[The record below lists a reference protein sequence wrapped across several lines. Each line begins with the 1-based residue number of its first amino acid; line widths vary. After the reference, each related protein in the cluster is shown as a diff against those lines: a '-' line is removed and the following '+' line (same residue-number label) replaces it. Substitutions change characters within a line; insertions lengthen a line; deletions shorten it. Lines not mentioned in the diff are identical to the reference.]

1 MGASGGSRIVSRFRS
16 LSEIASLLAFL
27 IGLVVLLHWALEIDL
42 ARYILPGESAT
53 KANTGLG
60 FCLSALALWLLQAR
74 RISAR
79 NRRIATG
86 LAAIVGVLG
95 LLSLLEYVLGLD
107 LGIDQILFKDVM
119 HASEMPHAGRMAPN
133 AALNF
138 VAIGISLM
146 ILDWETGRGRRP
158 AQYIAL
164 VACVGPSVQLLAH
177 VFGDPPF
184 GPTRLFGIYL
194 ALGMPVQAALGF
206 LMIFLGVLCARPD
219 CGWMAT
225 VTSEGMGRNLVRR
238 LLPVASLTLIGTAGL
253 RVLGERAGLYSE
265 GFGVGIVV
273 LASLMILSA
282 LVLAATRSINRE
294 EALRREAEQELRR
307 FNAELERR
315 VTERTAHLDVA
326 NKELSAFT
334 YSVSHDLRAPLVTIG
349 GFSMALV
356 EDYLQRLDET
366 GQNYVRRIHAEAL
379 RMGHLIDDLLR
390 LSRITRAEMKRETV
404 DLSVMAENILAELHE
419 KHPDRQV
426 EVAIPKGL
434 TAQGDLRLLRVALE
448 NLLVNAWKFTGN
460 RAKARIEFG
469 ATDKDGERVFF
480 VRDDGVGFDMAY
492 AHKLF
497 TPFHRMHPVED
508 FPGTGI
514 GLVTVQR
521 IIGRH
526 GGRIWA
532 EGATGKG
539 ATFYFTL

>member
-1 MGASGGSRIVSRFRS
+1 
-16 LSEIASLLAFL
+16 
-27 IGLVVLLHWALEIDL
+27 
-42 ARYILPGESAT
+42 
-53 KANTGLG
+53 
-60 FCLSALALWLLQAR
+60 
-74 RISAR
+74 
-79 NRRIATG
+79 
-86 LAAIVGVLG
+86 
-95 LLSLLEYVLGLD
+95 
-107 LGIDQILFKDVM
+107 
-119 HASEMPHAGRMAPN
+119 
-133 AALNF
+133 
-138 VAIGISLM
+138 
-146 ILDWETGRGRRP
+146 
-158 AQYIAL
+158 
-164 VACVGPSVQLLAH
+164 
-177 VFGDPPF
+177 
-184 GPTRLFGIYL
+184 
-194 ALGMPVQAALGF
+194 
-206 LMIFLGVLCARPD
+206 
-219 CGWMAT
+219 
-225 VTSEGMGRNLVRR
+225 MGRNLVRR

-265 GFGVGIVV
+265 GFGVGILV

-294 EALRREAEQELRR
+294 EALRREAEQELRQ

-315 VTERTAHLDVA
+315 VIERTAHLDVA
-326 NKELSAFT
+326 NKELSAFAYT
-334 YSVSHDLRAPLVTIG
+334 VSHDLRAPLVTIG
-349 GFSMALV
+349 GFSQALV

-404 DLSVMAENILAELHE
+404 DLSATAEGILAELHE
-419 KHPDRQV
+419 RHPDRQV
-426 EVAIPKGL
+426 EVAITKGL

-460 RAKARIEFG
+460 RAQARIEFG

-497 TPFHRMHPVED
+497 TPFHRMHPAEE

-532 EGATGKG
+532 EGAVEKG